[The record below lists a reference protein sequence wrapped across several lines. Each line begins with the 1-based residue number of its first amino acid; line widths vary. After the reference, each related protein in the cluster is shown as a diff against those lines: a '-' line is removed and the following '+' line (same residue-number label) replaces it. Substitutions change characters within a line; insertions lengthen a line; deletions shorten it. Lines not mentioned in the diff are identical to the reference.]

1 MEMPSAFN
9 CPFVREVPVLRKR
22 GQAPGAL
29 SHMTNFVVK
38 AGRSSLSI
46 FPGHWPE
53 SESSLGVGTGI
64 NGYLDRLTE
73 EAASV
78 VRPEASPGGGGSY
91 RLQGNAA

>member
-1 MEMPSAFN
+1 MP
-9 CPFVREVPVLRKR
+9 VRAPIALTLRHDVGLR
-22 GQAPGAL
+22 MLASWRA
-29 SHMTNFVVK
+29 MTNFVVK
-38 AGRSSLSI
+38 AGRSSLNI